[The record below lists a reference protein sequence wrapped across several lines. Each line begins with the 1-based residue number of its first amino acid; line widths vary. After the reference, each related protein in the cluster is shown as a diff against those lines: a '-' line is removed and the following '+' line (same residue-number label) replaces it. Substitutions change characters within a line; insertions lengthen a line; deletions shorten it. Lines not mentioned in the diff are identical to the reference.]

1 MILVYHGPVP
11 YEQSWERGL
20 FNAFSRK
27 IVIVYV
33 DGDPLPFS
41 LKRFNGNYLKTVLA
55 ELPQTSGLLRVTL
68 PSLLPLAR
76 FDFIA
81 RANRWLAMRAFLRA
95 LRGQTKKKV
104 VLVAQ
109 NPGLLRTLRGLPA
122 NLSVYDVVDD
132 YVGLAA
138 LTGDRRSVKTV
149 KRYHQRT
156 LRESDIVLATS
167 SELVR
172 AIKDQRPEVFERS
185 NGVDF
190 QAFANG
196 SCKAEPKAMF
206 CIRRPRV
213 GLVGRLNDRIDWSLV
228 SEICECRPD
237 WSLVFVG
244 PLYGCGEVATRAVCK
259 LAKRSNFHLLP
270 AVDESEMPAY
280 ISALDV
286 CLIPYRALEGNLGI
300 NPLKLYQYLAVGRP
314 VVATP
319 LPSIVAFRDVVQ
331 CCETTDQFVA
341 AIEEQL
347 LSMDDPVKKQ
357 TRQNRAKE
365 FDWQNI
371 ADKQLAIINNC
382 LSLSHL

>member
-41 LKRFNGNYLKTVLA
+41 LKRFAGNYLKTVLA
-55 ELPQTSGLLRVTL
+55 ELPQKSGLLRVTL
-68 PSLLPLAR
+68 PSLLPLGR
-76 FDFIA
+76 FAFIA
-81 RANRWLAMRAFLRA
+81 RANRWLAMRAFLLA
-95 LRGQTKKKV
+95 LRDQTKKKV

-172 AIKDQRPEVFERS
+172 AIKDQRPDLFERS

-190 QAFANG
+190 QAFAEG
-196 SCKAEPKAMF
+196 SSRSVPKAMSS
-206 CIRRPRV
+206 ILRPRI

-244 PLYGCGEVATRAVCK
+244 PLYGSGEVTTRAVCK

-286 CLIPYRALEGNLGI
+286 CLIPYRTLGGNLGI

-331 CCETTDQFVA
+331 CCESTAQFVA

-347 LSMDDPVKKQ
+347 LSVDDPVKKQ

-371 ADKQLAIINNC
+371 ADKQLEIINSC
-382 LSLSHL
+382 L